1 MAGRFN
7 FRAEWKL
14 ILDRGIGRLI
24 YFKIQFI
31 KHQINRQIKKDLSIC
46 ITHQAR
52 SARQQWGEG
61 GNSSQTWNA
70 QRWRTTYLNFGK
82 LGTSR
87 NSRNSRNFSDPKDSQ
102 TSWDSCYD
110 LSPSNSMALYSVLL
124 YHAQGSRLERI
135 FKVLIS
141 CKLKLLDTAPELR

>member
-31 KHQINRQIKKDLSIC
+31 KHQISRQIKKDLSIC

-52 SARQQWGEG
+52 PARQQWGEG

-70 QRWRTTYLNFGK
+70 AVEDNVPKFRKTRT
-82 LGTSR
+82 
-87 NSRNSRNFSDPKDSQ
+87 SRNSRNFSDPKDSQ

>member
-82 LGTSR
+82 LGRLGILGIFPTQKIRRQVGIHAMTFHRPIAWRCTPYCSIMPRDLDWKGSSR
-87 NSRNSRNFSDPKDSQ
+87 FLLVVNSN
-102 TSWDSCYD
+102 Y
-110 LSPSNSMALYSVLL
+110 
-124 YHAQGSRLERI
+124 
-135 FKVLIS
+135 
-141 CKLKLLDTAPELR
+141 